1 MKSAARL
8 VSMRE
13 QWPAKQKMAVSRN
26 DHILMFGEV
35 FKTSL
40 TSWNS
45 FNVWFA
51 ILLTLCYTWPTIPKP
66 SATPTKY
73 YTNSNAH
80 MWPVSSVVIEV
91 YERHT
96 LRIHTPSS
104 ST

>member
-1 MKSAARL
+1 
-8 VSMRE
+8 
-13 QWPAKQKMAVSRN
+13 MASEAIN
-26 DHILMFGEV
+26 GCLEKDHILTFGEV
-35 FKTSL
+35 FETSL

-45 FNVWFA
+45 FKICIA

-80 MWPVSSVVIEV
+80 VWPVSSMVIEV
-91 YERHT
+91 HERHT
-96 LRIHTPSS
+96 LQIRTLSS